1 MSYSKD
7 ADPMSMMVLNLTQAV
22 PTSCPAD
29 PFFSVETRRDREMW
43 NFTKATF
50 TRKES
55 LRSSELKIINRKT
68 FKNLINSFQLEH
80 QCAILIFIIIC
91 FGCIQFEN

>member
-22 PTSCPAD
+22 PTSWPAD

-50 TRKES
+50 TRNES
-55 LRSSELKIINRKT
+55 LRSSELKMFNS
-68 FKNLINSFQLEH
+68 KNV
-80 QCAILIFIIIC
+80 
-91 FGCIQFEN
+91 